1 MDMIEEKRENA
12 FVQMEAYR
20 GRMVR
25 AYNKNV
31 RVRGFQVGD
40 LVLKKDQPAGEVG
53 KLEPK
58 WKDHTKSLRS

>member
-1 MDMIEEKRENA
+1 
-12 FVQMEAYR
+12 MEAYR
-20 GRMVR
+20 ERMVR

-31 RVRGFQVGD
+31 IARGFQVGD

-58 WKDHTKSLRS
+58 WKDHTKSFRS